1 MIQSVHENN
10 DRHYQENEFQF
21 NHVNLTNRILNF
33 NVVKLNIKI
42 TLHKPFL

>member
-21 NHVNLTNRILNF
+21 NQVNLINMIF
-33 NVVKLNIKI
+33 
-42 TLHKPFL
+42 HFFLLFL